1 VLAIVHQEDAGP
13 GVFGEAIRDAGAR
26 LGTWLLPEV
35 AEPPGDPLRYDAVLL
50 LGGAMNVD
58 QEDRHHW
65 LVAEKALLRELLER
79 ERPLLGLCLGSQ
91 LVAEAAGATA
101 RRAADPEIGWH
112 RVELT
117 SEGGDDPLLGALAPG
132 FEAFQWHS
140 YEFPLPP
147 GAVALARSE
156 TCLQATRIGDAA
168 WALQFHPEV
177 SATDARDW
185 IEDYRSDEDAVAIGV
200 DPVALRAETEAK
212 IGAFNQLGRDLCR
225 RWLEV
230 AVGACRRVGDK

>member
-1 VLAIVHQEDAGP
+1 VHVLAIVYQEDAGP
-13 GVFGEAIRDAGAR
+13 GVFAEAIAA
-26 LGTWLLPEV
+26 LGGELDSWLLPEV
-35 AEPPGDPLRYDAVLL
+35 PQPPGDPFAYDAVLV

-58 QEDRHHW
+58 QEDGHAW
-65 LVAEKALLRELLER
+65 LAAEKALLRELLER

-91 LVAEAAGATA
+91 LVAEAAGGTP
-101 RRAADPEIGWH
+101 RRASRPEIGWH

-117 SEGGDDPLLGALAPG
+117 DAGAADPLLAPLAPG

-156 TCLQATRIGDAA
+156 VCLQAAQVGAAA

-177 SATDARDW
+177 TAADARWW
-185 IEDYRSDEDAVAIGV
+185 IEDYRTDPDAVAIGV
-200 DPVALRAETEAK
+200 DPRALGAETETK
-212 IGAFNQLGRDLCR
+212 IGAFNQLGREICR
-225 RWLEV
+225 RWLAV
-230 AVGACRRVGDK
+230 AAA